1 MQSIGPYWFGC
12 DRNMCAQGCASTAQ
26 KSHVAGCLCSV
37 ELETTQARMEG
48 IHRTVT
54 DCTVA
59 MKTSTLAVHAA
70 RQASQARSLHSD
82 ADASSSCIVVRDNRR
97 WHKQST
103 RGGRTCDEAVKTMRT
118 EPMQWCNPSG
128 AWSLRI
134 LSWCAL
140 HGCARKT
147 RKKSG

>member
-54 DCTVA
+54 ACTVA
-59 MKTSTLAVHAA
+59 MKTSALTVHACA
-70 RQASQARSLHSD
+70 TSVSGSQPAQRRE
-82 ADASSSCIVVRDNRR
+82 SCIVVRGNRR

-103 RGGRTCDEAVKTMRT
+103 RDGCTCDEAVKTMRAQ
-118 EPMQWCNPSG
+118 PIQWCNPSG